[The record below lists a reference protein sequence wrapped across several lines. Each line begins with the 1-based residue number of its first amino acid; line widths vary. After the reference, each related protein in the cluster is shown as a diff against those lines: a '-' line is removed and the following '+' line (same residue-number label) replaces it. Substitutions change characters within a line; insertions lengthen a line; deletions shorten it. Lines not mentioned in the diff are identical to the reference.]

1 MGRHGEEGQ
10 GRLVHFGMSILR
22 VNREEVMMAA
32 ATDHIVCTNRIA
44 ELQDAMNRLHTQL
57 NEVMGKLIDERL
69 RVLEL
74 SGAMGKEPV
83 AQEKMRMV
91 AADMGSIILP

>member
-1 MGRHGEEGQ
+1 MPAG
-10 GRLVHFGMSILR
+10 I
-22 VNREEVMMAA
+22 A
-32 ATDHIVCTNRIA
+32 ATDHRGCTNRIA

-74 SGAMGKEPV
+74 SGAMGKETV
-83 AQEKMRMV
+83 AQEKKRMV